1 MSRNGLTV
9 PCACLSGGR
18 PAKKNVLVVMDTVA
32 VVMDTV
38 AVVMDTV
45 AVVMDVVMSTA
56 R

>member
-18 PAKKNVLVVMDTVA
+18 PAKNVVVVMGTVA

-56 R
+56 RG